1 MVSLMVAPGS
11 HGPGKADAVV
21 VQQDSP
27 RPAGGSVPK
36 SGVNPERWSEIL
48 DAAGQIFNEKGYQAA
63 RIEDIA
69 ARIGILRGSLY
80 YYIDSKEDLLYALSV
95 AGHTSGLS
103 TIDEDEATS
112 VADAPT
118 RLGAFIDRWMAI
130 MPNHP
135 EYSPVTERDVR
146 FLGDERRAVVMK
158 MRVEMHSYA
167 RRIFEQGIAEL
178 DFDPSID
185 PGVATNSLF
194 ELLNSTIRWF
204 RPSGRLSHVDVGEY
218 YKRLMLH
225 GVLRPAGGQ
234 S

>member
-1 MVSLMVAPGS
+1 
-11 HGPGKADAVV
+11 VV
-21 VQQDSP
+21 VQQGP
-27 RPAGGSVPK
+27 PPATDAVPK

-69 ARIGILRGSLY
+69 GRVGILRGSLY

-112 VADAPT
+112 SADAPT
-118 RLGAFIDRWMAI
+118 RLAAFIDRWMAM

-146 FLGDERRAVVMK
+146 FLGEERRAVVVE
-158 MRVEMHSYA
+158 MRLEMHSYV
-167 RRIFEQGIAEL
+167 RKIFEQGIAEH
-178 DFDPSID
+178 DFDPVLD
-185 PGVATNSLF
+185 PGVATNTLF
-194 ELLNSTIRWF
+194 ELLNGTIRWF
-204 RPSGRLSHVDVGEY
+204 HPSGRLSHADVGEF
-218 YKRLMLH
+218 YKQLVLH
-225 GVLRPAGGQ
+225 DDLSRPDVR

>member
-1 MVSLMVAPGS
+1 MVAVGS

-225 GVLRPAGGQ
+225 GVLRPAGDQ

>member
-1 MVSLMVAPGS
+1 MVAVGS

>member
-1 MVSLMVAPGS
+1 MVWRPEPSGQRGQS
-11 HGPGKADAVV
+11 AVV
-21 VQQDSP
+21 VQQDP
-27 RPAGGSVPK
+27 PQPAAGSVPK

-48 DAAGQIFNEKGYQAA
+48 DAAGHIFNEKGYQAA

-80 YYIDSKEDLLYALSV
+80 YYIESKEDLLYALSV

-103 TIDEDEATS
+103 TIDEGEATS
-112 VADAPT
+112 SADAPT
-118 RLGAFIDRWMAI
+118 RLAAFIDRWMAI

-135 EYSPVTERDVR
+135 EYSPVTERDAR
-146 FLGDERRAVVMK
+146 FLGEERRAVVME
-158 MRVEMHSYA
+158 MRVEMHGFV
-167 RRIFEQGIAEL
+167 RRIFEQGIAER

-204 RPSGRLSHVDVGEY
+204 RPSGRLSHADVGEY
-218 YKRLMLH
+218 YKNMVLH
-225 GVLRPAGGQ
+225 GVLRGPGTPR
-234 S
+234 

>member
-1 MVSLMVAPGS
+1 
-11 HGPGKADAVV
+11 VV
-21 VQQDSP
+21 VQQGP
-27 RPAGGSVPK
+27 PPATDSVPK
-36 SGVNPERWSEIL
+36 SGVNPERWAEIL

-69 ARIGILRGSLY
+69 GRVGILRGSLY

-103 TIDEDEATS
+103 TIAEDEATRS
-112 VADAPT
+112 ADAPT
-118 RLGAFIDRWMAI
+118 RLAAFIDRWMAM

-146 FLGDERRAVVMK
+146 FLGEERRAIVME
-158 MRVEMHSYA
+158 MRVEMHGYA
-167 RRIFEQGIAEL
+167 RRIFEQGIAEH
-178 DFDPSID
+178 DFAPSID

-194 ELLNSTIRWF
+194 ELLNGTIRWF
-204 RPSGRLSHVDVGEY
+204 QPSGRLSHADVGEY
-218 YKRLMLH
+218 YKRLVLH
-225 GVLRPAGGQ
+225 GVLSRPDVR

>member
-1 MVSLMVAPGS
+1 MVWRPEALGQGGQP
-11 HGPGKADAVV
+11 AVV
-21 VQQDSP
+21 VQQDP
-27 RPAGGSVPK
+27 QPATDSVPK

-69 ARIGILRGSLY
+69 GRVGILRGSLY

-103 TIDEDEATS
+103 TIDEDEATRS
-112 VADAPT
+112 ADAPT
-118 RLGAFIDRWMAI
+118 RLAAFIERWMAI

-146 FLGDERRAVVMK
+146 FLGDERRAVVTE
-158 MRVEMHSYA
+158 MRVAMHGYA
-167 RRIFEQGIAEL
+167 RRIFEQGIAEH

-194 ELLNSTIRWF
+194 ELLNGTIRWF
-204 RPSGRLSHVDVGEY
+204 RPSGRLSHTDVGEY
-218 YKRLMLH
+218 YKRLVLH
-225 GVLRPAGGQ
+225 GVLRRPGESG
-234 S
+234 

>member
-1 MVSLMVAPGS
+1 
-11 HGPGKADAVV
+11 VV
-21 VQQDSP
+21 VQQESQ
-27 RPAGGSVPK
+27 RPAGGTVPK

-112 VADAPT
+112 AADAPT
-118 RLGAFIDRWMAI
+118 RLAAFIDRWMAI

-146 FLGDERRAVVMK
+146 FLGDERLAIVMEMRLK
-158 MRVEMHSYA
+158 MHGYG
-167 RRIFEQGIAEL
+167 RRIFEQGIAEH
-178 DFDPSID
+178 DFAASVD

-204 RPSGRLSHVDVGEY
+204 RPSGPLTHADVGEY
-218 YKRLMLH
+218 YKTLMLH
-225 GVLRPAGGQ
+225 GVLRRPGDQG
-234 S
+234 

>member
-1 MVSLMVAPGS
+1 
-11 HGPGKADAVV
+11 VV
-21 VQQDSP
+21 VQQGSP
-27 RPAGGSVPK
+27 PPAADSVPK

-48 DAAGQIFNEKGYQAA
+48 DAAGTIFNEKGYQAA

-69 ARIGILRGSLY
+69 GRVGILRGSLY

-103 TIDEDEATS
+103 TIDEDEATAA
-112 VADAPT
+112 ADAPT
-118 RLGAFIDRWMAI
+118 RLAGFIDRWMVI

-146 FLGDERRAVVMK
+146 FLGEERRALVME
-158 MRVEMHSYA
+158 MRLEMHGYL
-167 RRIFEQGIAEL
+167 RRIFEQGIAER

-204 RPSGRLSHVDVGEY
+204 RPSGRLSHTDVGEY
-218 YKRLMLH
+218 YKKLVLH
-225 GVLRPAGGQ
+225 GVLRRPGASG
-234 S
+234 

>member
-1 MVSLMVAPGS
+1 MVWRPEPSGQRGQS
-11 HGPGKADAVV
+11 AVV
-21 VQQDSP
+21 VQQDP
-27 RPAGGSVPK
+27 PQPAAGSVPK

-48 DAAGQIFNEKGYQAA
+48 DAAGHIFNEKGYQAA

-103 TIDEDEATS
+103 TIDEDDATS
-112 VADAPT
+112 AADAPT
-118 RLGAFIDRWMAI
+118 RLAAFIDRWMAI

-146 FLGDERRAVVMK
+146 FLGAERRAIVME
-158 MRVEMHSYA
+158 MRMEMHGYV
-167 RRIFEQGIAEL
+167 RRIFEQGIAEH

-194 ELLNSTIRWF
+194 ELLNGTIRWF
-204 RPSGRLSHVDVGEY
+204 RPSGRLSHTDVGDFY
-218 YKRLMLH
+218 RNLVLY
-225 GVLRPAGGQ
+225 GVLGRPSASG
-234 S
+234 

>member
-1 MVSLMVAPGS
+1 MVVR
-11 HGPGKADAVV
+11 
-21 VQQDSP
+21 QDSQ
-27 RPAGGSVPK
+27 RPAGGPMPKGDSVPK

-69 ARIGILRGSLY
+69 TRIGILRGSLY

-112 VADAPT
+112 AADAPT
-118 RLGAFIDRWMAI
+118 RLAAFIDRWMAMI
-130 MPNHP
+130 PNHP

-146 FLGDERRAVVMK
+146 FLGEERRAIVTE
-158 MRVEMHSYA
+158 MRVEMHGYV
-167 RRIFEQGIAEL
+167 RRIFEQGIAEH

-194 ELLNSTIRWF
+194 EMLNSTIRWF
-204 RPSGRLSHVDVGEY
+204 RPSGRLSHADVGEY
-218 YKRLMLH
+218 YKRL
-225 GVLRPAGGQ
+225 VLQGILNGAGDQ
-234 S
+234 R